1 MARRRSAEMAEVEGE
16 EPDVEETR
24 GMASGSDAGAPG
36 ERVEPEPLGADEQA
50 ILADLR
56 ARRPHVV
63 DRAVEEAPRAAAAA
77 DDDAPLP
84 ADLRSEETD
93 DPLTPQ

>member
-1 MARRRSAEMAEVEGE
+1 M
-16 EPDVEETR
+16 EETK

-36 ERVEPEPLGADEQA
+36 DMSETEPLGADEQA

-56 ARRPHVV
+56 AARPHVV
-63 DRAVEEAPRAAAAA
+63 DRAVEESPLAAAAA

-84 ADLRSEETD
+84 AGTADRERD
-93 DPLTPQ
+93 DPLTPQFREP